1 MRVHVR
7 VLSTAVLSAVLC
19 AALAAPAHAAAPEA
33 PENVRKQRISDEQ
46 VRITWLDSS
55 SDEDGFEILRRPVT
69 EPDFETRGTVG
80 AGVTEFVDDAPRGTL
95 FIYRVV
101 AFNEDGDSKLSNEC
115 FVNRNPPP
123 VPTYFNVRLIALTI
137 VRVRWQDR
145 SNGERGF
152 EIQRAELGKS
162 FKTIAKVAANTEVYD
177 DETLDPAHSYTYR
190 IRAMGRSAICIDDSK
205 FSPERSVTTKGGVKL
220 LEVELLGRG
229 KGTVTSKPDG
239 ISCGPKDDH
248 CVAEFPIAT
257 DVTLTAKP
265 TALSKFS
272 GWVDILKCENTTGP
286 CTFNMG
292 KDRLIGA
299 TFKKKN

>member
-1 MRVHVR
+1 MKVHAI
-7 VLSTAVLSAVLC
+7 AVLSAVLC
-19 AALAAPAHAAAPEA
+19 AALAVPAHAAAPAA
-33 PENVRKQRISDEQ
+33 PENVRKKRLNDEQ

-55 SDEDGFEILRRPVT
+55 SNEDGFEILRRPVT
-69 EPDFETRGTVG
+69 DPDFESRGTVG
-80 AGVTEFVDDAPRGTL
+80 AGLTEFVDDAPRGTL
-95 FIYRVV
+95 FVYRVI

-123 VPTYFNVRLIALTI
+123 VPTYFNARLIALTI

-152 EIQRAELGKS
+152 EIQRADLGKK
-162 FKTIAKVAANTEVYD
+162 FKTIARVPANTEVYD
-177 DETLDPAHSYTYR
+177 DETLDPANSYTYR
-190 IRAMGRSAICIDDSK
+190 MRALGRNGICIDDSK

-220 LEVELLGRG
+220 LEVELRGKG

-257 DVTLTAKP
+257 NVRLTAKP
-265 TALSKFS
+265 TAASAFS
-272 GWVDILKCENTTGP
+272 AWVDILKCENTKGD

-292 KDRLIGA
+292 KDRVIGA
-299 TFKKKN
+299 SFKKRN